1 MICFGA
7 TPTSDKVF
15 TKGISEITKDDFSWA
30 KRLGKT
36 IKLVAVVDNEGGF
49 NARVTPV
56 LLDIKHPLASIRGAL
71 NAVVIEGENVNQ
83 LVFSGPGAGAAP
95 TASAII
101 GDVLSACHQINS
113 ELSNWSPL
121 RENHHGEKAFEK
133 FRISQQEQ
141 DDFVTSPAEVEEGV
155 LECKCGSKR
164 TISFTLQT
172 RSGDEGTSVWARCVE
187 CGNKWQA

>member
-1 MICFGA
+1 MKKNVDIFSKHIA
-7 TPTSDKVF
+7 RV
-15 TKGISEITKDDFSWA
+15 DDEFLEQILYELCVDLSA
-30 KRLGKT
+30 KKS
-36 IKLVAVVDNEGGF
+36 IKECYKKLVGSQYAY
-49 NARVTPV
+49 
-56 LLDIKHPLASIRGAL
+56 
-71 NAVVIEGENVNQ
+71 
-83 LVFSGPGAGAAP
+83 
-95 TASAII
+95 
-101 GDVLSACHQINS
+101 
-113 ELSNWSPL
+113 
-121 RENHHGEKAFEK
+121 GEKAFEK